1 MAAPIEGNK
10 VLIDE
15 TTDGVTYV
23 GIAAYH
29 DLTQPVTDDS
39 KGYVSDADTAKEIWQ
54 IRKITTDNG
63 ITEISYPDG
72 DTGNNYARDDRAS
85 LTYK

>member
-1 MAAPIEGNK
+1 MAAPIEWNK
-10 VLIDE
+10 VLIE
-15 TTDGVTYV
+15 ESDGVTYV

-39 KGYVSDADTAKEIWQ
+39 KGYVSEEDTAKEIWQ
-54 IRKITTDNG
+54 IRKIEESDGT
-63 ITEISYPDG
+63 TEISYPNG
-72 DTGNNYARDDRAS
+72 DTGNNYAWDDRAS

>member
-10 VLIDE
+10 VLIEESDW
-15 TTDGVTYV
+15 VTYV

-29 DLTQPVTDDS
+29 DLTQPITDDS
-39 KGYVSDADTAKEIWQ
+39 KGYVSEEDTEKEIWQ
-54 IRKITTDNG
+54 IRKIEESDWV
-63 ITEISYPDG
+63 TEISYPNG
-72 DTGNNYARDDRAS
+72 DTGNNYSWDARAS